1 MPHMRIRTTLL
12 LGLCLLAL
20 PVSAIAQVTATTPSK
35 PAPGTPASNTP
46 AANAPAANTPAPK
59 PPQAG
64 TTIRPNT
71 APVQP
76 VPPAAPAAPVVPPP
90 LAVPTRPPAPVVP
103 ALVAADAPGVASPL
117 PGGVR
122 ITFGP
127 GRSDLNPATEATIRA
142 FVKGGAGI
150 APAPEN
156 ASFTITSFAA
166 ATPDDPSTARRI
178 SLARA
183 LAVRSVLISQGIA
196 SVRIYPK
203 AQGPNMPGFA
213 NGPPDRADL
222 IAGPPVLPPTPPP
235 AAPVQKT
242 P

>member
-1 MPHMRIRTTLL
+1 MRIRTTLL
-12 LGLCLLAL
+12 VGLCLLAA
-20 PVSAIAQVTATTPSK
+20 PAASDAQVSPTQPSK
-35 PAPGTPASNTP
+35 PATNTP
-46 AANAPAANTPAPK
+46 PPK

-76 VPPAAPAAPVVPPP
+76 VPPAAPTAPVVPPP
-90 LAVPTRPPAPVVP
+90 IAVPTRPPAPVVP
-103 ALVAADAPGVASPL
+103 ATVAADAPGVASPL
-117 PGGVR
+117 PGGLR

-127 GRSDLNPATEATIRA
+127 GRSDLNPATEAAIRA
-142 FVKGGAGI
+142 VVKGGPGI
-150 APAPEN
+150 APAAEN

-178 SLARA
+178 SLARV
-183 LAVRSVLISQGIA
+183 LAVRAVLISQGIA

-213 NGPPDRADL
+213 DGPPDRADL
-222 IAGPPVLPPTPPP
+222 ITGPPVLQPATSQ
-235 AAPVQKT
+235 AAPAKKT